1 MAFHDQNNSGELAA
15 QATRDTMGYNILLWT
30 KDIPEMLA
38 SSLVAVLSLLLIFRL
53 NACVGLSQ
61 VLFIPLVLLPPRL
74 VGKMVSRNAEAL
86 FGTLARIRAL
96 VQEAFRG
103 VRYVKLMG
111 IKEELLAKYKQLF
124 LSASQLFGRTAAAE
138 TLLGPIA
145 AQALS
150 SVFLGVGFVLG
161 AMLILNGQFTAGSLL
176 AFVTLAPRMHT
187 GLTNILT
194 TNTRYFR
201 QADEFRHLFEYL
213 QLPGEPSGG
222 MVPDAFLAHAL
233 AAEHASFAYAEDGK
247 RVQADDVV
255 RLGA

>member
-1 MAFHDQNNSGELAA
+1 
-15 QATRDTMGYNILLWT
+15 
-30 KDIPEMLA
+30 MLA

-61 VLFIPLVLLPPRL
+61 VLFIPLVLVPPRL

-124 LSASQLFGRTAAAE
+124 GRTAAAE

-145 AQALS
+145 AQVLS

-187 GLTNILT
+187 GLTNMLT
-194 TNTRYFR
+194 TNIRYFR
-201 QADEFRHLFEYL
+201 QAGEFRHLFEYL

-233 AAEHASFAYAEDGK
+233 AAEHVSFAYAEDGK